1 MTEPT
6 GPKWIAIA
14 RLSAIGAIAVTLFLV
29 FRYTP
34 VGKVLSEDGMAAVL
48 GHFGP
53 AAAAIW
59 VLIYAVLI
67 ALWVPG
73 TPLTAIGAAMFGR
86 AAAIPLN
93 YCGAVLGS
101 SLGYVIAR
109 IVGGDSLQSL
119 LSARFPRIESYRE
132 VLERRGFEAVLYLR
146 LVPTPFTMI
155 SWLGGLSPVSLGR
168 FTAATAIGIIPGS
181 IAFTYVLGTV
191 VEFFRTG
198 DVGLWFEPAT
208 LGSIALYGFALSLP
222 VLLAFARKK
231 WGWFAGVAEVTEAD
245 DNAA

>member
-1 MTEPT
+1 MTNQVA
-6 GPKWIAIA
+6 PKWIALLRLAAIA
-14 RLSAIGAIAVTLFLV
+14 AIAVTLFLV

-34 VGKVLSEDGMAAVL
+34 LGAVLSEDGMTAVL
-48 GHFGP
+48 AHFGP
-53 AAAAIW
+53 AAAVIW

-109 IVGGDSLQSL
+109 LVGGDSLQSL
-119 LSARFPRIESYRE
+119 LATRFPRFERYRE

-146 LVPTPFTMI
+146 LIPTPYTLV
-155 SWLGGLSPVSLGR
+155 SWLGGLSPVSLGK

-198 DVGLWFEPAT
+198 DVGLWFEPYT

-222 VLLAFARKK
+222 VLLAYARRK
-231 WGWFAGVAEVTEAD
+231 WGWFEAVAEVTERPD
-245 DNAA
+245 TDV